1 MDVRLTMGGEPTFV
15 SIDDMD
21 GPEWNTEAVGPAKKK
36 ISLDLMADLRKKW
49 APGGLL
55 HLGQGKWY
63 PGESLPRWAF
73 TCIWAKNGTPLWTH
87 DDLIAD
93 ESKDYGFGP
102 DDAKRFIK
110 GLVQVLGIT
119 DQYVRPAY
127 EDIFYFLYKERRL
140 PVNVDPSDSKLKDPE
155 ERARMTAVFE
165 KDLGQV
171 IGYVLPIQYGS
182 WKPAPGLLKAASC
195 SFYRVIHPSV

>member
-1 MDVRLTMGGEPTFV
+1 MTWTDRNGTQKLSALPKKDFSRFDGGF
-15 SIDDMD
+15 
-21 GPEWNTEAVGPAKKK
+21 KKK
-36 ISLDLMADLRKKW
+36 MGAGR
-49 APGGLL
+49 APAFGPGQVVSRRIPSPVGLYL
-55 HLGQGKWY
+55 HLG
-63 PGESLPRWAF
+63 
-73 TCIWAKNGTPLWTH
+73 KNGTPLWTH

-182 WKPAPGLLKAASC
+182 WKTGPWPFKSGELFL
-195 SFYRVIHPSV
+195 YRVIHPSV